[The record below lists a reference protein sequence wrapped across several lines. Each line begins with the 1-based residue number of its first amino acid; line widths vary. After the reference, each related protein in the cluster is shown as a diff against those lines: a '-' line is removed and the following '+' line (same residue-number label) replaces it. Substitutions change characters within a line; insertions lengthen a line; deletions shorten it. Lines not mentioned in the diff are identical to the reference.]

1 MISSLFNTLGFA
13 VKIYSY
19 LCIVYIFLSWFGS
32 HSRGGFLYEIC
43 DPYLSW
49 FRRFRFTQIGMI
61 DFSPILAIGVLSLFS
76 SVLFQ
81 IADMR
86 TFSVLGIALNLVG
99 IVWSF
104 FSFLLNFFIIILI
117 IRLVLDFSEKYR
129 QGNFAD
135 MLDRFL
141 SPVFVR
147 VHKLSGGRFMSLRK
161 QIIVC
166 LIVLLFLRFLLGAF
180 IGSLSVLF
188 TYFRFL

>member
-117 IRLVLDFSEKYR
+117 IRLVLDFSENYR

-166 LIVLLFLRFLLGAF
+166 LIVLLLLRFLLGAF
-180 IGSLSVLF
+180 IGSLSVMF
-188 TYFRFL
+188 TYFRFV

>member
-1 MISSLFNTLGFA
+1 MGFA

-19 LCIVYIFLSWFGS
+19 LCIIYIFLSWFGS
-32 HSRGGFLYEIC
+32 NSRGGFLYEIC
-43 DPYLSW
+43 EPYLSW
-49 FRRFRFTQIGMI
+49 FRRFKFTQIGMV
-61 DFSPILAIGVLSLFS
+61 DFSPILAIGILSIFAGL
-76 SVLFQ
+76 LFQ
-81 IADMR
+81 IAETR
-86 TFSVLGIALNLVG
+86 TFSLLRLALTLVG

-117 IRLVLDFSEKYR
+117 IRLVLDFSENYR

-147 VHKLSGGRFMSLRK
+147 VHRLSGGKFMSLRK

-166 LIVLLFLRFLLGAF
+166 LIVLILIRFLLGAF
-180 IGSLSVLF
+180 IGSLSVMF
-188 TYFRFL
+188 TYFRFI

>member
-1 MISSLFNTLGFA
+1 MISSLFSTLGFA

-32 HSRGGFLYEIC
+32 GSNGGFLYEIC
-43 DPYLSW
+43 NPYLSW
-49 FRRFRFTQIGMI
+49 FRRFRFTQIGLV
-61 DFSPILAIGVLSLFS
+61 DFSPILAIGILSLIS
-76 SVLFQ
+76 NLLFQ
-81 IADMR
+81 ISA
-86 TFSVLGIALNLVG
+86 TQSFSILGILLNLLG
-99 IVWSF
+99 IIWSF

-117 IRLVLDFSEKYR
+117 IRLVLDFSENYR
-129 QGNFAD
+129 HGNFAD

-166 LIVLLFLRFLLGAF
+166 LIFLIAIRFLIGAF
-180 IGSLSVLF
+180 IGSLGVMFS
-188 TYFRFL
+188 YFRFV

>member
-117 IRLVLDFSEKYR
+117 IRLVLDFSENYR

-166 LIVLLFLRFLLGAF
+166 LIVLLLLRFVLGAF
-180 IGSLSVLF
+180 IGSLSVMF
-188 TYFRFL
+188 TYFRFV

>member
-1 MISSLFNTLGFA
+1 MIASLFNTLGFV

-19 LCIVYIFLSWFGS
+19 LCIIYIFLSWFGS

-43 DPYLSW
+43 NPYLSR
-49 FRRFRFTQIGMI
+49 FRRFKFTQIGMV
-61 DFSPILAIGVLSLFS
+61 DFSPILAIGILSLFANI
-76 SVLFQ
+76 LFQ
-81 IADMR
+81 IADTR
-86 TFSVLGIALNLVG
+86 TFSVLRIVLNLVG

-117 IRLVLDFSEKYR
+117 IRLVLDFSENYC

-147 VHKLSGGRFMSLRK
+147 VHKLSGGKFMSLRK
-161 QIIVC
+161 QIVVC
-166 LIVLLFLRFLLGAF
+166 LIVLILVRFLLGAF
-180 IGSLSVLF
+180 IGSLGVMF
-188 TYFRFL
+188 AYFRFV

>member
-1 MISSLFNTLGFA
+1 MISSLFNTFGFA

-117 IRLVLDFSEKYR
+117 IRLVLDFSENYR

-166 LIVLLFLRFLLGAF
+166 LIVLLLLRFLLGAF

>member
-1 MISSLFNTLGFA
+1 MISSLFNTFGFA

-32 HSRGGFLYEIC
+32 NSRGGFLYEIC

-81 IADMR
+81 ISDMR

-117 IRLVLDFSEKYR
+117 IRLVLDFSENYR

>member
-117 IRLVLDFSEKYR
+117 IRLVLDFSENYR

-166 LIVLLFLRFLLGAF
+166 LIVLLILRFLLGAF

>member
-1 MISSLFNTLGFA
+1 MISSLFSTLGFV

-19 LCIVYIFLSWFGS
+19 LCIIYIFLSWLGS
-32 HSRGGFLYEIC
+32 NSRGGFLYEIC
-43 DPYLSW
+43 EPYLSW
-49 FRRFRFTQIGMI
+49 FRRFKFTQIGMV
-61 DFSPILAIGVLSLFS
+61 DFSPILAIGILSLFS
-76 SVLFQ
+76 GVLFQ

-86 TFSVLGIALNLVG
+86 SFSVLGIVLNLVN

-117 IRLVLDFSEKYR
+117 IRLVLDFSENYR
-129 QGNFAD
+129 RGNFAD

-147 VHKLSGGRFMSLRK
+147 VHKLSGGKFMSLRK

-166 LIVLLFLRFLLGAF
+166 LIVLILLRFLLGSF
-180 IGSLSVLF
+180 IGSLSVMF
-188 TYFRFL
+188 TYFRFV

>member
-1 MISSLFNTLGFA
+1 MISSLFNTFGFA

-32 HSRGGFLYEIC
+32 NSRGGFLYEIC

-49 FRRFRFTQIGMI
+49 FRRFKFTQIGMV
-61 DFSPILAIGVLSLFS
+61 DFSPILAIGILSLFS
-76 SVLFQ
+76 GVLFQ

-117 IRLVLDFSEKYR
+117 IRLVLDFSENYR

-141 SPVFVR
+141 SPVFVI

-166 LIVLLFLRFLLGAF
+166 LIVLLLLRFLLGAF

>member
-49 FRRFRFTQIGMI
+49 FRRFRFTQIGMV

-117 IRLVLDFSEKYR
+117 IRLVLDFSENYR

-166 LIVLLFLRFLLGAF
+166 LIVLLLLRFLLGAF
-180 IGSLSVLF
+180 IGSLSVMF
-188 TYFRFL
+188 TYFRFI

>member
-61 DFSPILAIGVLSLFS
+61 DFSPIIALGVLSLFS

-117 IRLVLDFSEKYR
+117 IRLVLDFSENYR

-166 LIVLLFLRFLLGAF
+166 LIVLLLLRFLLGAF

>member
-19 LCIVYIFLSWFGS
+19 LCIVYIFLSWFGT

-49 FRRFRFTQIGMI
+49 FRRFRFTQIGMV

-117 IRLVLDFSEKYR
+117 IRLVLDFSENYR

-166 LIVLLFLRFLLGAF
+166 LIVLLILRFLLGAF

>member
-1 MISSLFNTLGFA
+1 MISSLFNTFGFA

-32 HSRGGFLYEIC
+32 NSRGGFLYEIC

-49 FRRFRFTQIGMI
+49 FRRFKFTQIGMV
-61 DFSPILAIGVLSLFS
+61 DFSPILAIGILSLFS
-76 SVLFQ
+76 GVLFQ

-86 TFSVLGIALNLVG
+86 TFSVLGLILNLVG

-117 IRLVLDFSEKYR
+117 IRLVLDFSENYR

-166 LIVLLFLRFLLGAF
+166 LIVLILIRFLLGAF
-180 IGSLSVLF
+180 IGSLSVMF
-188 TYFRFL
+188 TYFRFV

>member
-1 MISSLFNTLGFA
+1 MISSLFNTFGFA

-32 HSRGGFLYEIC
+32 NSRGGFLYEIC

-86 TFSVLGIALNLVG
+86 TFSVLGIVLNLVG

-117 IRLVLDFSEKYR
+117 IRLVLDFSENYR

-166 LIVLLFLRFLLGAF
+166 LIDLILILFLLGAF
-180 IGSLSVLF
+180 IGSLSVMF
-188 TYFRFL
+188 TYFRFV

>member
-117 IRLVLDFSEKYR
+117 IRLVLDFSENYR

-166 LIVLLFLRFLLGAF
+166 LIVLLLLRFLLGAF

-188 TYFRFL
+188 TYFRVL

>member
-1 MISSLFNTLGFA
+1 MISSLFSTLGFA

-19 LCIVYIFLSWFGS
+19 LCIIYIFLSWFGS
-32 HSRGGFLYEIC
+32 NSRGGFLYEIC
-43 DPYLSW
+43 EPYLSW
-49 FRRFRFTQIGMI
+49 FRITQIGMV
-61 DFSPILAIGVLSLFS
+61 DFSPILAIGILSIFAGL
-76 SVLFQ
+76 LFQ
-81 IADMR
+81 IAETR
-86 TFSVLGIALNLVG
+86 TFSLLRLALTLVG

-117 IRLVLDFSEKYR
+117 IRLVLDFSENYR

-147 VHKLSGGRFMSLRK
+147 VHRLSGGKFMSLRK

-166 LIVLLFLRFLLGAF
+166 LIVLILIRFLLGAF
-180 IGSLSVLF
+180 IGSLSVMF
-188 TYFRFL
+188 TYFRFI

>member
-1 MISSLFNTLGFA
+1 MISSLFSTLGFA

-32 HSRGGFLYEIC
+32 RSNGGFLYEIC
-43 DPYLSW
+43 NPYLSW
-49 FRRFRFTQIGMI
+49 FRRFRFTQIGLV
-61 DFSPILAIGVLSLFS
+61 DFSPVLAIGILSLIS
-76 SVLFQ
+76 NLLFQ
-81 IADMR
+81 ISATR
-86 TFSVLGIALNLVG
+86 SFSILGILLNLLG
-99 IVWSF
+99 IIWSF

-117 IRLVLDFSEKYR
+117 IRLILDFSENYR

-161 QIIVC
+161 QLIVC
-166 LIVLLFLRFLLGAF
+166 LIFLIAIRFLLGAF
-180 IGSLSVLF
+180 IGSLGVMFS
-188 TYFRFL
+188 YFRFV

>member
-49 FRRFRFTQIGMI
+49 FRRFKFTQIGMV
-61 DFSPILAIGVLSLFS
+61 DFSPILAIGILSLFS

-86 TFSVLGIALNLVG
+86 TFSVLGIILNLVG

-117 IRLVLDFSEKYR
+117 IRLVLDFSENYR

-166 LIVLLFLRFLLGAF
+166 LIVLILIRFLLGAF
-180 IGSLSVLF
+180 IGSLSVMF
-188 TYFRFL
+188 TYFRFV